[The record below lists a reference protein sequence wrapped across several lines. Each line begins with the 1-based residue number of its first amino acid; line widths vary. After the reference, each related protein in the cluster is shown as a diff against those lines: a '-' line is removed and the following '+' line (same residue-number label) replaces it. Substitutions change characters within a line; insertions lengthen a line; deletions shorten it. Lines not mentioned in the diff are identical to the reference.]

1 LGFFS
6 GAEVLVTG
14 GTGSFGQAFVRK
26 LIETDSPSRI
36 VVFSRDE
43 LKQSEMKAALDNPP
57 SVRFFIGDVRD
68 LRRLTRAMRGI
79 DYVVHAAALKQV
91 DTAEYNPFEY
101 VATNI
106 GGSQNV
112 VDASIDSGVKKV
124 VALSTDKASSPI
136 NLYGAT
142 KLVADKVFQSANN
155 YAGRQDTRF
164 SVVRYGNVM
173 GSRGSVVPYFKALAE
188 KGHPLPITD
197 PRMTRFWISLDQA
210 VDFVTSSFSMMGG
223 GEIFV
228 PKIPSM
234 KITDLADAIFP
245 GCDTV
250 ASEIRPG
257 EKLHEEMISEDDSRR
272 TIELEDRYVILPT
285 IPNWTYTGPSG
296 TEVPDGFGYRSD
308 TNSDWLTKEELRA
321 FADALD
327 R

>member
-1 LGFFS
+1 MGFFS

-43 LKQSEMKAALDNPP
+43 LKQSEMKTALGNPP

-68 LRRLTRAMRGI
+68 VRRLTRAMRGI

-155 YAGRQDTRF
+155 YAGKQDTRF

-173 GSRGSVVPYFKALAE
+173 GSRGSVVPYFKTLAE
-188 KGHPLPITD
+188 NGQPLPITD
-197 PRMTRFWISLDQA
+197 SRMTRFWISLDQA
-210 VDFVTSSFSMMGG
+210 VNFVVSSFSMMGG

-245 GCDTV
+245 GGGTV

-308 TNSDWLTKEELRA
+308 TNGDWLTKEELRA

-327 R
+327 T

>member
-1 LGFFS
+1 M
-6 GAEVLVTG
+6 TG
-14 GTGSFGQAFVRK
+14 GTGSFGQAFIRK
-26 LIETDSPSRI
+26 LLETDEPRRVI
-36 VVFSRDE
+36 VFSRDE
-43 LKQSEMKAALDNPP
+43 LKQSEMRISLSQHP
-57 SVRFFIGDVRD
+57 SVRYFIGDVRD

-112 VDASIDSGVKKV
+112 ADASIDAGVKKV
-124 VALSTDKASSPI
+124 IALSTDKASSPI

-155 YAGRQDTRF
+155 YAGKQETRF

-173 GSRGSVVPYFKALAE
+173 GSRGSVLPLFKTLA
-188 KGHPLPITD
+188 KNGQPLPITD
-197 PRMTRFWISLDQA
+197 ARMTRFWISLDQA
-210 VDFVTSSFSMMGG
+210 VDFVMSSFALMGG

-234 KITDLADAIFP
+234 RITDLAEAISP
-245 GCDTV
+245 GVETV
-250 ASEIRPG
+250 SSEIRPG
-257 EKLHEEMISEDDSRR
+257 EKIHEEMISEDDSRR

-285 IPNWTYTGPSG
+285 IPNWTYKGPTG
-296 TEVPDGFGYRSD
+296 TAVPDGFGYRSD
-308 TNSDWLTKEELRA
+308 TNSEWLSKEELRA
-321 FADALD
+321 FSDALD
-327 R
+327 TQ